1 MAEPQKPMAFLETLD
16 ETQKKFADEIIEK
29 SKKKGMDPNLGL
41 ALVYRES
48 KFDPNVVGG
57 VGEIGLGQIRPS
69 TGKLM
74 GYTEKDLKIPS
85 RNIDAT
91 LQYLNQNLIKFTFT
105 INQCQAQAWI
115 NTKLFRLRNKFFS
128 VGFS

>member
-1 MAEPQKPMAFLETLD
+1 MAEPQKPMAFLDTLD
-16 ETQKKFADEIIEK
+16 ETQRVFADEIIEK
-29 SKKKGMDPNLGL
+29 SKIKGMDPRLGL

-74 GYTEKDLKIPS
+74 GYSVKDLQNPS
-85 RNIDAT
+85 KNIDAT
-91 LQYLNQNLIKFTFT
+91 LT
-105 INQCQAQAWI
+105 IFKSELDQVQ
-115 NTKLFRLRNKFFS
+115 
-128 VGFS
+128 